1 MRRRSNTKLKTYTE
15 REEERETESPKEDN
29 IKEED
34 T

>member
-1 MRRRSNTKLKTYTE
+1 MRRSSNTKLKTYTE

-29 IKEED
+29 VKDKD